1 MCLLTFLPESVKP
14 DEERF
19 KIAALNNPDGF
30 GFAILDKTKI
40 HKGHGMS
47 FKETMDK
54 FLEMRDKYSG
64 PALFHFRWA
73 THGSETLDNCHPF
86 TLGNDESSVV
96 AHNGILPVAIP
107 TGDKRS
113 DTKVFAEDI
122 MPAIGGITSL
132 DNDKYHQQLSEW
144 AKGNKLVYL
153 TNNDDAMYDWY
164 IINEQLG
171 HWDKDMWWSNNSYE
185 KSSFVYAQTTNYS
198 RGYSHGYSSSGIY
211 GGGWDD
217 DWDYASIKQENYYEI
232 SDNEMIKAAYI
243 QEEIDECFD
252 KMDAFM
258 TAINTKEQLVECHAC
273 GVSEIIR
280 INEFLTQ
287 CNACKKCLYCGSPGD
302 CGCWDALYESFDE
315 EQTIVSY

>member
-1 MCLLTFLPESVKP
+1 MCLLTFLPDSVKP

-19 KIAALNNPDGF
+19 RIAALNNPDGF
-30 GFAILDKTKI
+30 GFAILDKKKI

-47 FKETMDK
+47 YKETMDK
-54 FLEMRDKYSG
+54 FLEMRNIHSG

-73 THGSETLDNCHPF
+73 THGSETVDNCHPF
-86 TLGNDESSVV
+86 TLGKDESSVV

-107 TGDKRS
+107 VGDKRS

-122 MPAIGGITSL
+122 MSAIGGITSL

-153 TNNDDAMYDWY
+153 TNHDDALYDWY
-164 IINEQLG
+164 IINEKLG

-185 KSSFVYAQTTNYS
+185 KSAYVYTKSTNYS
-198 RGYSHGYSSSGIY
+198 YGYSSSGIY

-217 DWDYASIKQENYYEI
+217 DWDYKSVKQENFYTPDDDIYVKEN
-232 SDNEMIKAAYI
+232 STQAELDA
-243 QEEIDECFD
+243 CFD

-273 GVSEIIR
+273 GGSEVIR
-280 INEFLTQ
+280 SNEFLTQ
-287 CNACKKCLYCGSPGD
+287 CNACEACLYCGTYGM
-302 CGCWDALYESFDE
+302 CGCWDALYDSFDE
-315 EQTIVSY
+315 QQESTISY